1 MFSGLEEAQ
10 VGLKFKPSRDDQGQ
24 TTKYSSQRADNKV
37 NSPRADNKAQLT
49 RDRQQITAHQGQTT
63 KYGSPRAKRLGLSH
77 VTIHQHQQEHQGYS
91 NRFCALHSYVG
102 TIFSHNTN
110 SIHTPEMEINP
121 PDMNVWLPM
130 RQGNKKLSHKE
141 PSHTM

>member
-10 VGLKFKPSRDDQGQ
+10 VGLKFKPSRGDQGQ

-37 NSPRADNKAQLT
+37 SSPRADNKAQLT

-63 KYGSPRAKRLGLSH
+63 KYSSPSLGLSR
-77 VTIHQHQQEHQGYS
+77 VTTHQHQQEHQGYS

-102 TIFSHNTN
+102 TILVTGFAHC
-110 SIHTPEMEINP
+110 IVMWE
-121 PDMNVWLPM
+121 
-130 RQGNKKLSHKE
+130 LS
-141 PSHTM
+141 